1 MALEQI
7 NIGNYA
13 NDGSGDDLRTAFT
26 KINNNFQELELLGGQ
41 NNTISNV
48 GTGIGIYKEKI
59 GVDLKLKSL
68 TSSSGISL
76 TNSTN
81 EVNIS
86 YARNHISIIVS
97 DNGTLVAS
105 VPEQPVEI
113 RGGTNIETSL
123 SGNILT
129 IENTYSIATDPNP
142 VLNGN
147 LDLNNYNII
156 NANFISATDYY
167 GRFNGPV
174 IGTTTGTHVGSV
186 IGNVTGLVYGIDIR
200 NLQNSFDFSD
210 FGPISGSVT
219 SAINWII
226 ATSNIDMGT
235 ISSPVS
241 IGLDF
246 GNIIEVN

>member
-26 KINNNFQELELLGGQ
+26 KINNNFQELQLLGGQ

-48 GTGIGIYKEKI
+48 GSGIGIYKEKI
-59 GVDLKLKSL
+59 GNDLKLKSL
-68 TSSSGISL
+68 TANSGISL
-76 TNSTN
+76 TNSPN

-86 YARNHISIIVS
+86 YNRNHISIIVS
-97 DNGTLVAS
+97 DNGTLIAS
-105 VPEQPVEI
+105 TPEQAVEI

-123 SGNILT
+123 SENVLT
-129 IENTYSIATDPNP
+129 ITNTYSIANDPNP

-147 LDLNNYNII
+147 LDLNNYNIV

-167 GRFNGPV
+167 GRFNGPL

-186 IGNVTGLVYGIDIR
+186 IGNVTGLVFGIDIR
-200 NLQNSFDFSD
+200 NLQDSFNFSD
-210 FGPISGSVT
+210 FGPINGSVS
-219 SAINWII
+219 SAIDWII
-226 ATSNIDMGT
+226 ATTNIDMGT
-235 ISSPVS
+235 MSSPAT

-246 GNIIEVN
+246 GIIIESD